1 MTKEKLQHL
10 SIVRDADTEVRNDR
24 ISTVKETVSNPI
36 EYSENPIYQKLLNF
50 QTRGK
55 KKRFTV
61 EDLLKW

>member
-36 EYSENPIYQKLLNF
+36 EYSENPIYQK
-50 QTRGK
+50 TIYS
-55 KKRFTV
+55 
-61 EDLLKW
+61 